1 MIAHHVCF
9 SKEPKHGGAELVGIQ
24 ELPSYLCLGCPMLT
38 ASCTF
43 SLQTV
48 AELLFQIASLINLR
62 EWRSFEVSDMT
73 EASRHH

>member
-24 ELPSYLCLGCPMLT
+24 SCQANCGRGCPMLT

-48 AELLFQIASLINLR
+48 AELLCQIASLVNLR